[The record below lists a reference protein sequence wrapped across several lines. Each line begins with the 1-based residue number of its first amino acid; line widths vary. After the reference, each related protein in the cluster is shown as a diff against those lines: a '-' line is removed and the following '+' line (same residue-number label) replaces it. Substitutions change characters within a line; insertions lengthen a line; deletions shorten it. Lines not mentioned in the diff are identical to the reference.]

1 MAMFGAMPAIAGGLV
16 DPRRHLPQPLPG
28 DQPKKAGMFGAGKG
42 NIGEIIGALLSG
54 FSAAQGNPAG
64 MAGLQM
70 LAQRRQQALEEAQYQ
85 RRRGEGLEDYAQ
97 KQKIEAQYG
106 RPAQPHYFEDNMG
119 NQWAIGA
126 DGKPK
131 MVHKDDLPFKL
142 VPNGLGGVVP
152 VDLRTLMAQ
161 QPQQEEILDTLP
173 PGAKP
178 IGGPSLGG
186 SGGFPRPF

>member
-1 MAMFGAMPAIAGGLV
+1 MFGLNRPIDFGPAPDMGPQIAMPQAA
-16 DPRRHLPQPLPG
+16 
-28 DQPKKAGMFGAGKG
+28 PKKTGMFGAGKG
-42 NIGEIIGALLSG
+42 NIGEILSAALSG
-54 FSAAQGNPAG
+54 YLASRGNPVG

-70 LAQRRQQALEEAQYQ
+70 LHQRRQQALEEAQYQ

-106 RPAQPHYFEDNMG
+106 RPAQPHYFEDNSG
-119 NQWAIGA
+119 NQWAIGP
-126 DGKPK
+126 DGQPR

-152 VDLRTLMAQ
+152 VDLRTLMQNRA
-161 QPQQEEILDTLP
+161 QEEILDQLP

-186 SGGFPRPF
+186 SGGFPRPY